1 MKTIGTSVVGLALAL
16 WSETLFAQSSA
27 LPIYVNAQLPP
38 ICQGTVDFGQRLLA
52 RTERLRWANAGD
64 HGVVFN
70 VSAQEFP
77 TGLVG
82 QLEIRELS
90 GRVTQ
95 RAVEGSTCD
104 GVLDALAFVAAVL
117 VEEPEQ
123 PPVPAQPVP
132 PQPVPPLPAPPP
144 PPEPP
149 PIQWPDRSPRT
160 RFEWGMGFTAGATS
174 ATSDSL
180 AQPNV
185 GVRVSLGWA
194 ARHLVPWIMV
204 GFDQRVH
211 STVHIAFAG
220 ASVDSVFGGWSAH
233 ASASP
238 IRWPAKGGYFLRPVV
253 TFEIGQLTASSTNAN
268 NVVANP
274 SSTKTWLAAGL
285 GASAELKLVT
295 PIAAVADLGLEMPL
309 NRWDYYYQVGNSTP
323 HAFSVPYVGLNVRLG
338 AILKFE

>member
-1 MKTIGTSVVGLALAL
+1 MKTIGTSVVGLTLAL
-16 WSETLFAQSSA
+16 WSETLFAQSST
-27 LPIYVNAQLPP
+27 LPIYVSARLPP
-38 ICQGTVDFGQRLLA
+38 VCQGTVDFGQRLLA

-95 RAVEGSTCD
+95 RSVEGTTCD

-123 PPVPAQPVP
+123 PVP
-132 PQPVPPLPAPPP
+132 PQPVPPQPAPPP
-144 PPEPP
+144 APQPP
-149 PIQWPDRSPRT
+149 PIQWPDPSPRT
-160 RFEWGMGFTAGATS
+160 RFEWGFGFTAGATT

-180 AQPNV
+180 VQPNV
-185 GVRVSLGWA
+185 GVRASLGWE
-194 ARHLVPWIMV
+194 ARRLDPWLMV
-204 GFDQRVH
+204 GFDQRVQ
-211 STVHIAFAG
+211 STAHAAFAG
-220 ASVDSVFGGWSAH
+220 ATVDSVFGGWSLH

-238 IRWPAKGGYFLRPVV
+238 IRWPAQGGYFLRPVV
-253 TFEIGQLTASSTNAN
+253 TFEIGQLTAKASNAN

-274 SSTKTWLAAGL
+274 SSTNLWLAAGI
-285 GASAELKLVT
+285 GASAELMLLA

-309 NRWDYYYQVGNSTP
+309 NRRDYYYQVGDAQS

-338 AILKFE
+338 VILKFE